1 MTDMQQKE
9 QILLSHSGKQHSY
22 YVAKALNELGHLK
35 TFYTSSYIGNKS
47 AQKLIQKLDLTFF
60 SRRYLEGLSGKSVHS
75 SWRYEIKELVYRRL
89 KGNTQAVS
97 ELVYDRDIKFDKDL
111 SGKLRRLQFDAFW
124 GFQGS
129 SRECINKANELGKG
143 SICEMTIA
151 HVPFAKRLLLEE
163 AKLNPEWAES
173 IDFVSFPAHYEKR
186 LIEEPLLAKK
196 VIAIS
201 AFLKKTL
208 VEEGVPSEKV
218 TVIPL
223 GFDAN
228 SVSFE
233 NESESINN
241 RPLRLLYAGRITQ
254 RKGIKYLLDAIKCF
268 NKKDVELHI
277 IGNVYGDGREFE
289 KHKDHYQ
296 YTPGISQLQLYK
308 KYKDY
313 DVLVFPSLLEGFGLV
328 TIEAMGA
335 GLPVITTANT
345 NATEVLQ
352 HGLNGYLVPIRDS
365 KAIVDAITRIRNMD
379 NVEFQRMRQLARLT
393 ALKYTWEV
401 HKEKISTFL
410 NSI

>member
-1 MTDMQQKE
+1 MQQKKK
-9 QILLSHSGKQHSY
+9 ILLSHSGKQHSY
-22 YVAKALNELGHLK
+22 YVARALNDLGYLR
-35 TFYTSSYIGNKS
+35 TFYTSSYIGNIS

-60 SRRYLEGLSGKSVHS
+60 SRRFLDGLGGNKVHS
-75 SWRYEIKELVYRRL
+75 SWKYEIKELVYRRL

-97 ELVYDRDIKFDKDL
+97 QLVYDRDVKFDKDL
-111 SGKLRRLQFDAFW
+111 AGKLHRLHFDAFW

-129 SRECINKANELGKG
+129 SRECIDKANELGKE

-163 AKLNPEWAES
+163 AKLHPEWAES
-173 IDFVSFPAHYEKR
+173 IDFVSFPAHYEMR

-201 AFLKKTL
+201 SFLKKTL
-208 VEEGVPSEKV
+208 VEEGVTSEKIS
-218 TVIPL
+218 VIPL

-233 NESESINN
+233 KENESINN
-241 RPLRLLYAGRITQ
+241 RPLRVLYAGRITQ

-277 IGNVYGDGREFE
+277 IGNVYGKGQEFE
-289 KHKDHYQ
+289 KYKDLYQ

-308 KYKDY
+308 QYKDY

-345 NATEVLQ
+345 NASEVLR

-365 KAIVDAITRIRNMD
+365 QAIVDAITRIRNMD
-379 NVEFQRMRQLARLT
+379 NPEFQRMRQLARLT
-393 ALKYTWEV
+393 ALQYTWDV
-401 HKEKISTFL
+401 HKEKVLTFL